1 MRLLVLAVAGALV
14 LAGCGAGAA
23 QSAPPPTAGYG
34 SGSGSGAGS
43 GYGSGYGATTVPAAP
58 ATPSAPARPLRVTST
73 VTSLSGGKLVL
84 ANGQT
89 YDVTDQTRYL
99 KVSSVSASSLKVG
112 DYIAITGQRQ
122 TDNSVLAT
130 LINVFPPQLKGV
142 APGQRPL
149 PGGNLMTTATIA
161 AIKGTEVDVTWSNG
175 GAKIILASNVKVTQ
189 MQTATAADVQAG
201 VAVAVTYSGSTA
213 TSVTLTGQ

>member
-1 MRLLVLAVAGALV
+1 MRFRALLVAGLLV
-14 LAGCGAGAA
+14 LAGCGSAGTSASSPPAA
-23 QSAPPPTAGYG
+23 TASA
-34 SGSGSGAGS
+34 
-43 GYGSGYGATTVPAAP
+43 PAAP
-58 ATPSAPARPLRVTST
+58 AATGTASRAARFQRVTST
-73 VTSLSGGKLVL
+73 VTSFSGGKLVL
-84 ANGQT
+84 ASGQS
-89 YDVTDQTRYL
+89 YDTNDQTRYL
-99 KVSSVSASSLKVG
+99 KVTTIPPSGLQVG

-149 PGGNLMTTATIA
+149 PGGNLMTNATIA

-175 GAKIILASNVKVTQ
+175 GAKIILASNVKVTK

-213 TSVTLTGQ
+213 TSVTTLTGQ